1 MSLDKHHTDHTVQL
15 HKCDVAHQ
23 ALVDI
28 EFAIPHQHKSSS
40 TPLPIGIIN
49 KQ

>member
-1 MSLDKHHTDHTVQL
+1 MLLDKHHTNHTVQPN
-15 HKCDVAHQ
+15 KCDIAHQ

-28 EFAIPHQHKSSS
+28 ELMPHQQKSS